1 MSHVLVQHGLVVFV
15 LRILWI
21 RHADAIGDMPALV
34 KQPGRIGLGL
44 LRLEAVDI
52 SGVQRERLP
61 STIAIVIL
69 RRRFGGNRRGCCG
82 WRSRSTHGYWV
93 LSLSELP

>member
-1 MSHVLVQHGLVVFV
+1 MVFV

-34 KQPGRIGLGL
+34 KQPGRIGLVL

-52 SGVQRERLP
+52 
-61 STIAIVIL
+61 
-69 RRRFGGNRRGCCG
+69 
-82 WRSRSTHGYWV
+82 
-93 LSLSELP
+93 